1 MTLFFG
7 VIYQGEHKFWSPWNV
22 GWELFA
28 QLQKSLVKFE
38 KMPQKGK
45 IGFKFFSHPNICQIV
60 TFGAFSNFKD
70 FFSLVLLQPT
80 IFSTFEKISPENR
93 VLKGPKWKSFKNKN
107 SDKSYYLPYVR
118 MWKFLNP
125 ILPLFGHVFQI
136 SPKFFAI
143 VQKAPIP
150 HFRDCPNFVPLG
162 K

>member
-1 MTLFFG
+1 M
-7 VIYQGEHKFWSPWNV
+7 

-38 KMPQKGK
+38 KNAQKRQNWVQ
-45 IGFKFFSHPNICQIV
+45 IFSHHNICQIV

-80 IFSTFEKISPENR
+80 IFSTSEKISPENR
-93 VLKGPKWKSFKNKN
+93 VLKGPKWKSFKKKILTNLIIYYMLGCEKN
-107 SDKSYYLPYVR
+107 
-118 MWKFLNP
+118 FNQ
-125 ILPLFGHVFQI
+125 ILPLFGHFFQI

>member
-1 MTLFFG
+1 M
-7 VIYQGEHKFWSPWNV
+7 

-38 KMPQKGK
+38 KNAQKGK

-80 IFSTFEKISPENR
+80 IFSTSEKISPENR

-107 SDKSYYLPYVR
+107 SDKSYYLLYVR
-118 MWKFLNP
+118 M
-125 ILPLFGHVFQI
+125 
-136 SPKFFAI
+136 
-143 VQKAPIP
+143 
-150 HFRDCPNFVPLG
+150 
-162 K
+162 